1 MRLEILNFLFTSFY
15 NSSIHTSYWQWP
27 QHSEFAIVNITD
39 IMWNSLSFKSLMISQ
54 HNKEILL
61 MLIQSHIVSF
71 KESSFNDFVKRKE
84 KNLIIFLQ
92 YVFQCSHYESKH
104 NLSSLVINLRLER
117 QWLQRKLLNFRKDL
131 FIMFVNS
138 AESMHYSFYF
148 EQICIRDLKMNT

>member
-1 MRLEILNFLFTSFY
+1 
-15 NSSIHTSYWQWP
+15 
-27 QHSEFAIVNITD
+27 
-39 IMWNSLSFKSLMISQ
+39 MISQ

-104 NLSSLVINLRLER
+104 NLSSLVINLRSER
-117 QWLQRKLLNFRKDL
+117 Q
-131 FIMFVNS
+131 
-138 AESMHYSFYF
+138 
-148 EQICIRDLKMNT
+148 